1 LSCKEEVSCVAK
13 LESDHGRLLIT
24 FQDLGKRCR
33 EYLGLKDTREHRRA
47 AQRLLREIELDLAT
61 GQLDYGAK
69 FPQSRNLERFGLERQ
84 SAVVPTL
91 GEFGWQWIQER
102 WAAIE
107 SPTRPPTTTRSF
119 SKLMSFNP
127 RSQSGDSTKF
137 TMVTS
142 TL

>member
-1 LSCKEEVSCVAK
+1 MAK

-24 FQDLGKRCR
+24 FQYLGKRCR

-47 AQRLLREIELDLAT
+47 VQRLLREIDLDLAT
-61 GQLDYGAK
+61 GQFDYGAK
-69 FPQSRNLERFGLERQ
+69 FPQSRNLEHFALEKQ
-84 SAVVPTL
+84 SAVIPTL
-91 GEFGWQWIQER
+91 GEFGWQWIQNGR
-102 WAAIE
+102 LQVE
-107 SPTRPPTTTRSF
+107 SPTPPPTTTRSF

-127 RSQSGDSTKF
+127 RSQSSDSTKF

>member
-1 LSCKEEVSCVAK
+1 RRRGFL
-13 LESDHGRLLIT
+13 GRWNSSWT
-24 FQDLGKRCR
+24 QVNSTMGRNF
-33 EYLGLKDTREHRRA
+33 RRA
-47 AQRLLREIELDLAT
+47 ETLNVFA
-61 GQLDYGAK
+61 
-69 FPQSRNLERFGLERQ
+69 LEKQ

-102 WAAIE
+102 RAAIE
-107 SPTRPPTTTRSF
+107 SPTPPPTTTRSF
-119 SKLMSFNP
+119 SKLMAFNP